1 MTFNSLPIEELLPQ
15 RGVMRLLDG
24 VQTWDTGHV
33 VASARCEPAAWYA
46 EEPGN
51 MPSWIGIEL
60 MAQAIAAHVNLLSR
74 QPGSPIR
81 RGVLVGTRSYRA
93 DPSRLAS
100 GAQLVVRADVV
111 FRDETGLGAYDC
123 AIACGGETIA
133 EATIK
138 VFEPDDFEQFVR
150 QGGA

>member
-1 MTFNSLPIEELLPQ
+1 MPSSSLPIADLLPQ
-15 RGVMRLLDG
+15 QGIMRMLDG
-24 VQTWDTGHV
+24 VETWDPQSI
-33 VASARCEPAAWYA
+33 VATAGCDRSAWYA
-46 EEPGN
+46 EGDGS
-51 MPSWIGIEL
+51 MPSWIGVEL

-74 QPGSPIR
+74 RPGSPVR
-81 RGVLVGTRSYRA
+81 RGVLIGTRSYRA
-93 DPSRLAS
+93 DPSRLTP
-100 GAQLVVRADVV
+100 GARLTVRADVV

-123 AIACGGETIA
+123 TIRRDGDILA

>member
-1 MTFNSLPIEELLPQ
+1 MPSNSVPIEELLPQ
-15 RGVMRLLDG
+15 QGLMRLLDD
-24 VQTWDTGHV
+24 VQTWDAERI
-33 VASARCEPAAWYA
+33 VARARCNPSAWYA
-46 EEPGN
+46 DELGN

-81 RGVLVGTRSYRA
+81 RGVLIGTRSYRA
-93 DPSRLAS
+93 HPGRMSA
-100 GAQLVVRADVV
+100 GTPVTVRADVV

-123 AIACGGETIA
+123 AIASGEDAIA